1 MQEIEVQSN
10 KNVKSFTGHQEKLEF
25 AILNYQK
32 ALASGN
38 VRIIDNAYKN
48 VIKLYPPMMH
58 LQEWY
63 TQYHYLYDSLEDFQ
77 EDYIRIFCNVLSA
90 WKPRNA
96 RKISRYDG
104 TGEFKNYF
112 IGALQHNYIN
122 LVKADNAGKR
132 NPSCKCPIC
141 EKWVNPLST
150 HLRSSHVDLLWAQLK
165 INGHD
170 IENLT
175 NCPLCKSHKLPR
187 QYNCLIN
194 EDEICT
200 GAGDCAECKRVGINN
215 AIRKHML
222 SKHSTLLFQRF
233 NETYPGYQ
241 TVSPRALSIYTNEDE
256 DGDEGCYY
264 DKVEE
269 RNNLNNL
276 MSMDLN
282 DIENKILAN
291 ILNGSTNLKFDAAL
305 YNCSIEEFNDAI
317 DGLRDKMSI
326 AGLE

>member
-1 MQEIEVQSN
+1 M
-10 KNVKSFTGHQEKLEF
+10 
-25 AILNYQK
+25 
-32 ALASGN
+32 
-38 VRIIDNAYKN
+38 
-48 VIKLYPPMMH
+48 
-58 LQEWY
+58 
-63 TQYHYLYDSLEDFQ
+63 
-77 EDYIRIFCNVLSA
+77 
-90 WKPRNA
+90 
-96 RKISRYDG
+96 
-104 TGEFKNYF
+104 
-112 IGALQHNYIN
+112 
-122 LVKADNAGKR
+122 
-132 NPSCKCPIC
+132 C

-150 HLRSSHVDLLWAQLK
+150 HLRADHVDLLWQQLK

-194 EDEICT
+194 EGEICF
-200 GAGDCAECKRVGINN
+200 GAGDCAECKKVGINK

-264 DKVEE
+264 DKVQE

-276 MSMDLN
+276 MSMELN
-282 DIENKILAN
+282 DVENKILST
-291 ILNGSTNLKFDAAL
+291 ILNGSTTLKFDAAL
-305 YNCSIEEFNDAI
+305 YNCSIEEFNDAV

>member
-1 MQEIEVQSN
+1 
-10 KNVKSFTGHQEKLEF
+10 
-25 AILNYQK
+25 
-32 ALASGN
+32 
-38 VRIIDNAYKN
+38 
-48 VIKLYPPMMH
+48 
-58 LQEWY
+58 
-63 TQYHYLYDSLEDFQ
+63 
-77 EDYIRIFCNVLSA
+77 
-90 WKPRNA
+90 
-96 RKISRYDG
+96 
-104 TGEFKNYF
+104 
-112 IGALQHNYIN
+112 
-122 LVKADNAGKR
+122 
-132 NPSCKCPIC
+132 
-141 EKWVNPLST
+141 
-150 HLRSSHVDLLWAQLK
+150 LWAQLK
-165 INGHD
+165 INGHN
-170 IENLT
+170 IETLT

-194 EDEICT
+194 EGEICT